1 MKRLLALLIGL
12 LPAACQFGAGAP
24 HPHYVVGAPYQA
36 QGMWHYPRARMTA
49 TVTGLAGVQP
59 GDHSGLTAD
68 GEAYDPAALAA
79 ASPDLQLPAI
89 ARVTDLATG
98 RQLVLRINDR
108 GPANPARI
116 LALTPAAARAL
127 GVPPGGVAPV
137 RLRVLPGRSLQ
148 AAAAVPGGPRL
159 RLAAAPVAAV
169 ASTPLGPPGATPPA
183 VAPGVVAGVPPGPR
197 AAGGVIQPALSGRV
211 RRLPVRPVRLW
222 VRLLDVTDQQAA
234 ARLTARLAGLHPVI
248 AARMRGGAEHFLVRL
263 GPFATPAPAEAA
275 LRSAL
280 AAGIADPTIEVTP
293 E

>member
-159 RLAAAPVAAV
+159 RLAAAPVGAV
-169 ASTPLGPPGATPPA
+169 ASTPLGPPGAAPPV
-183 VAPGVVAGVPPGPR
+183 VAPGVVAGVPGPR

-222 VRLLDVTDQQAA
+222 VQLLDVTDQQAA

-280 AAGIADPTIEVTP
+280 AAGIADPMIEVTP

>member
-1 MKRLLALLIGL
+1 MKRLLALLLGL

-36 QGMWHYPRARMTA
+36 QGMWHYPRARMTSIA
-49 TVTGLAGVQP
+49 TGLAGVQP
-59 GDHSGLTAD
+59 ADHAGLTAD

-98 RQLVLRINDR
+98 RQLVVRINDR
-108 GPANPARI
+108 GPGDPARI

-127 GVPPGGVAPV
+127 GVPTGGVAPV

-169 ASTPLGPPGATPPA
+169 ASAPLGPPGAAPPS
-183 VAPGVVAGVPPGPR
+183 VVPGLAVAGVSGPGT
-197 AAGGVIQPALSGRV
+197 AGGPIQPTLSGRV
-211 RRLPVRPVRLW
+211 GLLPVRPVRLW

-234 ARLTARLAGLHPVI
+234 AQVTARLAGLHPVI
-248 AARMRGGAEHFLVRL
+248 AARMQGGAEHFLVRL

-280 AAGIADPTIEVTP
+280 AAGIADPTIEVAP